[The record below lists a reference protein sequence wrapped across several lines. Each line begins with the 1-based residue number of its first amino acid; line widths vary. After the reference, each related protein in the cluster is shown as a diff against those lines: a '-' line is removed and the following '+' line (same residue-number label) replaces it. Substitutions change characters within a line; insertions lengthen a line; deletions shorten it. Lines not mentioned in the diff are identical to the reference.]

1 MGRVNEYDFA
11 MGWRSFGRQSTTR
24 WCPGSF
30 LNFSSHLLGFS
41 CSAETQV
48 INFRFLL
55 ATSQSGG
62 PLPASY
68 GHNAPIGVFQALD
81 SGTRTRTFVEPVS
94 RPDLM
99 AIGRNITASFRLFQ
113 SSMHRSMA
121 RLFGPLT
128 RHDSACEARLCLPAI
143 PFIPLR
149 HDLLVGLTGAHWP
162 SPPSLAATAQIVAPP
177 RSL

>member
-1 MGRVNEYDFA
+1 MHLRNEQNA
-11 MGWRSFGRQSTTR
+11 HSVGNRQPDGA
-24 WCPGSF
+24 PGSF
-30 LNFSSHLLGFS
+30 LNFSSHLLGFN

-48 INFRFLL
+48 IKVRVLL

-128 RHDSACEARLCLPAI
+128 KHGSACEARLCCRL
-143 PFIPLR
+143 
-149 HDLLVGLTGAHWP
+149 
-162 SPPSLAATAQIVAPP
+162 S
-177 RSL
+177 RSYHFDTIC